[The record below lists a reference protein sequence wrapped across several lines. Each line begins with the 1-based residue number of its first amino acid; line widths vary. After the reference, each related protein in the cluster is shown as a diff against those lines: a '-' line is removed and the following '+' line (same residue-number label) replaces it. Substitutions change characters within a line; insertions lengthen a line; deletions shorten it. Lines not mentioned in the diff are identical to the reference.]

1 MIKGKMFQSN
11 PKESKESIVIL
22 TTILDQNQPLRF

>member
-1 MIKGKMFQSN
+1 MIKGKMFRSN
-11 PKESKESIVIL
+11 LKESKESIVIL